1 MTACSQKE
9 ITDKRNSI
17 DFWGATDSAEETM
30 LDEGASDIGNDLQ
43 EQNLQV
49 LLFTDEIV
57 SVATDVNFISDFS
70 TKFKTIMNFGVQF
83 QKLGVM

>member
-1 MTACSQKE
+1 
-9 ITDKRNSI
+9 
-17 DFWGATDSAEETM
+17 M